1 MTSTPDPYLLTP
13 HGTVP
18 DLDAETDNPTIGRVN
33 GFFLD
38 ENFGVRSDGVF
49 VADRDL
55 AQRIDA
61 DVPGYRWCVL
71 AQRRFLNDVIAFAA
85 EERGVSQFVVLRAPL
100 PLGPERKTP
109 YTQAKAYVGAPSTV
123 LVARENTLFGHQHTA
138 LAALEAERAA
148 AVKAAVHEVHR
159 PLHQVY
165 ERGGWSLDLTTPVC
179 LTMVADPAHWPGDVT
194 DLMRAYHEEL
204 PPGSVI
210 GVNTLGTAPPGSAA
224 AAALDDLARHL
235 AFTPEPQ
242 LTPRSQA
249 EVESWFDGT
258 GWTLEPPGVA
268 PGSQWAG
275 PQPADIAGPEL
286 PTWGAIATRN
296 AS

>member
-1 MTSTPDPYLLTP
+1 MTTSPDPYFLKP

-18 DLDAETDNPTIGRVN
+18 EQQAETDNPTIGRIN
-33 GFFLD
+33 GFLLD

-49 VADRDL
+49 VADREL
-55 AQRIDA
+55 ARRIDA

-71 AQRRFLNDVIAFAA
+71 AQQRFLYDVIAFAA
-85 EERGVSQFVVLRAPL
+85 EKRGISQFVVLRAAL

-109 YTQAKAYVGAPSTV
+109 HTQVKAYVGAPSMV
-123 LVARENTLFGHQHTA
+123 LVARENILFGHQQTA
-138 LAALEAERAA
+138 MAVLEEKRVA

-159 PLHQVY
+159 PLHQVHK
-165 ERGGWSLDLTTPVC
+165 RGDWSLDLTTPVC
-179 LTMVADPAHWPGDVT
+179 LTMVADPSHWPGDVT

-210 GVNTLGTAPPGSAA
+210 GVSSLGVAPPGSAV
-224 AAALDDLARHL
+224 AAALDDLATHL
-235 AFTPEPQ
+235 ALTPEPQ

-258 GWTLEPPGVA
+258 GWDLEHPGVA
-268 PGSQWAG
+268 AVSHWCG
-275 PQPADIAGPEL
+275 PQPAKIAGPEL
-286 PTWGAIATRN
+286 PVWCAIATRA